1 MRFVRTF
8 VSAMLMLT
16 ALSGCVELNRRSATR
31 ASMLSASG
39 FETVPGHE
47 SWVGRGDDFRHVG
60 PVDPFHLVMRSAD
73 LLVSV
78 GFDPSRSG
86 PTLIGPILPL
96 IPVRLRRPPV
106 DTGVPLRMTIAV
118 IRAGGPVTLDLSK
131 VRVRLPD
138 GRELSPI
145 CDPKVAGYRE
155 ACVIRTS
162 PLSGTDRYSTSV
174 TLPLPVDG
182 YAHPSLVIDL
192 PAVEVDGRRIILP
205 QVTARYITKWLLGM
219 AHA

>member
-1 MRFVRTF
+1 MRSVLKFVLTTL
-8 VSAMLMLT
+8 VLT
-16 ALSGCVELNRRSATR
+16 AITGCVELNRRSATR
-31 ASMLSASG
+31 ASIPLTPG
-39 FETVPGHE
+39 FESLPGHV
-47 SWVGRGDDFRHVG
+47 SYIGRGDSFQPVG
-60 PVDPFHLVMRSAD
+60 PVDPFGLVMRSAD

-78 GFDPSRSG
+78 GFDPGRSG

-96 IPVRLRRPPV
+96 VPVRLRRQRV
-106 DTGVPLRMTIAV
+106 DSGVPLMMTIAV
-118 IRAGGPVTLDLSK
+118 IRAAGPATLDLSM

-162 PLSGTDRYSTSV
+162 PLSGTDRYSTVV

-192 PAVEVDGRRIILP
+192 PVVEIEGRRIFLP
-205 QVTARYITKWLLGM
+205 RVTANYITKWLFGM